1 VRWFRRKKFV
11 INKKLQFRFLLI
23 ILCYVGIFV
32 LVIFASLFAPLILQL
47 RHADVTSV
55 EASEAALR
63 ILYLHDKFWLPVF
76 FTLIAIALHSL
87 HTTHKIAGPLY
98 RFRLIFD
105 AIKAGALP
113 KPARLRASDYLHPE
127 LNVINGMLE
136 ALRERIGQMQRD
148 AEKLHETLSRYGEL
162 SNQTHRD
169 ATADGLWD
177 EIIGR
182 EKQLHETLKGFEIE
196 R

>member
-23 ILCYVGIFV
+23 ILCYVGVFV

-47 RHADVTSV
+47 RHADVTSI

-63 ILYLHDKFWLPVF
+63 ILYLHDKF
-76 FTLIAIALHSL
+76 
-87 HTTHKIAGPLY
+87 
-98 RFRLIFD
+98 
-105 AIKAGALP
+105 
-113 KPARLRASDYLHPE
+113 RASDYLHPE

-136 ALRERIGQMQRD
+136 ALRERIGQMQGD

-162 SNQTHRD
+162 LKQAHQD
-169 ATADGLWD
+169 TAAAGLWD

-182 EKQLHETLKGFEIE
+182 EKQLRETLEDFKIE